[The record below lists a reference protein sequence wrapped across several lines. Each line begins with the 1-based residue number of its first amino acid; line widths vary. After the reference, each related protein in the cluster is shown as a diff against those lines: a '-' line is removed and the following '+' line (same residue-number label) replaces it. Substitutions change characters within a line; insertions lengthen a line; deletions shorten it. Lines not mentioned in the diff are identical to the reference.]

1 MSEEFKPP
9 LRDELVALVGTGGVD
24 AAVWAEHVLKPPRT
38 SPGWATLQD
47 IFTTLR
53 TLFTTFV
60 KNYCK
65 SGNNDSHEGVE
76 SCIEEEIALF
86 LGDPTG
92 DAPITYRSRAHR
104 CNLNCEPGDA
114 PDDGYGASGFPL
126 AADLAADGAPSGGAR
141 NPARFLKSVSASAK
155 ITIIYAHFL
164 VEKYPNLGV
173 SN

>member
-1 MSEEFKPP
+1 MWFTHRSP
-9 LRDELVALVGTGGVD
+9 
-24 AAVWAEHVLKPPRT
+24 PPRARRLSCT
-38 SPGWATLQD
+38 TVRVREVIEGTPSP
-47 IFTTLR
+47 LR

-76 SCIEEEIALF
+76 SCIEEAIALF
-86 LGDPTG
+86 LGDPT
-92 DAPITYRSRAHR
+92 
-104 CNLNCEPGDA
+104 GDA

-126 AADLAADGAPSGGAR
+126 AADPAADGAPFGGAR

-155 ITIIYAHFL
+155 VTILYAHFL